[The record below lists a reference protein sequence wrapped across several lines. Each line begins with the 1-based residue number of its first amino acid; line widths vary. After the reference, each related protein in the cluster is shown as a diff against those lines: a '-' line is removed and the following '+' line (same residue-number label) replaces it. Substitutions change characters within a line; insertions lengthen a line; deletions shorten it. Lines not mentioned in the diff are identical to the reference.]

1 MNKSPQE
8 VFLVLWIL
16 DHFLLVILVIAGIAT
31 AAWLLAVRK
40 RLNMSWYMALLLS
53 VIHVLVGVLCVKVF
67 ARMEGANSSAMSIFG
82 AVFFMPVFY
91 IIGAKLFRRPLGE
104 VCDLFAV
111 PMIFTLFCSRFN
123 CLKSG
128 CCLGTIIPG
137 TTTRWPTRE
146 AEMVFYV
153 IFLAIMIPRILKGQT
168 KGKVYP
174 IYMIAY
180 GIFRGIIECIRESRT
195 PGIFHLTHIWC
206 LVAIVIGLG
215 IYWTQKARE
224 EKQAKKRK

>member
-1 MNKSPQE
+1 M
-8 VFLVLWIL
+8 LWIL
-16 DHFLLVILVIAGIAT
+16 DHFLLVILVVAGVAT
-31 AAWLLAVRK
+31 AAWLLLIRK

-53 VIHVLVGVLCVKVF
+53 VIHVLVGVLCVRVF

-146 AEMVFYV
+146 LEMVFYIV
-153 IFLAIMIPRILKGQT
+153 FLAIMIPRILKGKT
-168 KGKVYP
+168 KGEVYP

-180 GIFRGIIECIRESRT
+180 GIFRAVVECFRESRT

-215 IYWTQKARE
+215 VYWTLQTKA

>member
-1 MNKSPQE
+1 M
-8 VFLVLWIL
+8 LWIL

-82 AVFFMPVFY
+82 
-91 IIGAKLFRRPLGE
+91 
-104 VCDLFAV
+104 DLFAV

-180 GIFRGIIECIRESRT
+180 GIFRAVIECIRESRT

>member
-1 MNKSPQE
+1 MQ
-8 VFLVLWIL
+8 WIL
-16 DHFLLVILVIAGIAT
+16 DHFLMLILVAAGAVT
-31 AAWLLAVRK
+31 CAWLLAVRK
-40 RLNMSWYMALLLS
+40 RLNMKWYAAVLLS
-53 VIHVLVGVLCVKVF
+53 VVHVLVGVLCVKVF

-91 IIGAKLFRRPLGE
+91 ILGAKLFRRPLGE

-137 TTTRWPTRE
+137 TTNRWPTRE
-146 AEMVFYV
+146 AEMIFYL
-153 IFLAIMIPRILKGQT
+153 IFLAIMIPRILKGKT

-180 GIFRGIIECIRESRT
+180 GVFRGVVECFRESKT

-215 IYWTQKARE
+215 AYWTIKTKA
-224 EKQAKKRK
+224 EKQERKRK

>member
-1 MNKSPQE
+1 M
-8 VFLVLWIL
+8 LWIL
-16 DHFLLVILVIAGIAT
+16 DHFLLVILVAAGVFT
-31 AAWLLAVRK
+31 FAWLLLIRK

-91 IIGAKLFRRPLGE
+91 IIGAKIFRRPLGE

-137 TTTRWPTRE
+137 TASRWPTRE
-146 AEMVFYV
+146 LEMVFYI
-153 IFLAIMIPRILKGQT
+153 IFLAIMIPKILKGKT
-168 KGKVYP
+168 KGEVYP

-180 GIFRGIIECIRESRT
+180 GIFRGVIECFRESRN

-215 IYWTQKARE
+215 VYWNLKTKAA
-224 EKQAKKRK
+224 KQEKKRK